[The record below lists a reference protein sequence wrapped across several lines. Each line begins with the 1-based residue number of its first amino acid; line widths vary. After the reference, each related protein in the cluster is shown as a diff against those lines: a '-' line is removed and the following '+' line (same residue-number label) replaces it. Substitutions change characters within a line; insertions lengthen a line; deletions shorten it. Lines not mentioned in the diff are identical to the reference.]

1 MDPVALWDGFIAQA
15 SPGQL
20 VALGGGL
27 AIALAMLLRGS
38 GKQRRG
44 GDDEVQTGPSLP
56 VRVHC
61 RANESLYSLY
71 FLCYVHRMTL

>member
-1 MDPVALWDGFIAQA
+1 
-15 SPGQL
+15 
-20 VALGGGL
+20 
-27 AIALAMLLRGS
+27 MLLRGS